1 MSIANFTNVLK
12 IFRGNDLSAEE
23 ESELFREILL
33 MTLSRASSSDANIAP
48 IEVETVQAIVEK
60 STGEEISAADIRVA
74 AASELY
80 ESAPLEK
87 YLTSCGRKLDA
98 TSRVATVQALA
109 DVIKSDTRVTS
120 REVQFF
126 DMVAL
131 ALAVTPAEIA
141 GLIVD

>member
-1 MSIANFTNVLK
+1 MSIANLNNVLK
-12 IFRGNDLSAEE
+12 IFRGTDLNPEE
-23 ESELFREILL
+23 ESELFREVLL

-60 STGEEISAADIRVA
+60 STGEEVSAADIRVA

-80 ESAPLEK
+80 ETAPLEK
-87 YLTSCGRKLDA
+87 YLSSCGRKLDA